1 MFAAIVAECPYA
13 DLREAAEYR
22 MRRML
27 GKPAFFSVPAAKL
40 AVSSGLVYALWVD
53 GIDFRQVS
61 PLAATA
67 HGEHT
72 GASAA
77 APQEFR
83 RRVLAWFGE
92 H

>member
-1 MFAAIVAECPYA
+1 MPTFARRPNIECV
-13 DLREAAEYR
+13 ECWES
-22 MRRML
+22 RRSS
-27 GKPAFFSVPAAKL
+27 ACRQRKL